1 MPCVLKHRDLSNLLE
16 EVGLDAVF
24 SVEHNSK
31 WYGKLWNKN
40 DILVEKKSDE
50 EKKVLKKF
58 LKNRCR

>member
-1 MPCVLKHRDLSNLLE
+1 MPCVLRHRDLSNLLE

-24 SVEHNSK
+24 NVEHNSK

-50 EKKVLKKF
+50 EKESIEEILEK
-58 LKNRCR
+58 